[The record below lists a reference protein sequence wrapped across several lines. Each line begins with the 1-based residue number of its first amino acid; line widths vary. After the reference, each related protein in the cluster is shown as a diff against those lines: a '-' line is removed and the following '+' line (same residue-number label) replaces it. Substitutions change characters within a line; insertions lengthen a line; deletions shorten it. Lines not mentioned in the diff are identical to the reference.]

1 MSNEMKPEATT
12 SVNGEALKK
21 LTDDLS
27 LMFMAAGDLERLVL
41 RVRRQARDLGYE
53 LAESEGDR

>member
-1 MSNEMKPEATT
+1 LSNETNLETATAVNAEAM
-12 SVNGEALKK
+12 KK

-53 LAESEGDR
+53 LTEPEGDQ